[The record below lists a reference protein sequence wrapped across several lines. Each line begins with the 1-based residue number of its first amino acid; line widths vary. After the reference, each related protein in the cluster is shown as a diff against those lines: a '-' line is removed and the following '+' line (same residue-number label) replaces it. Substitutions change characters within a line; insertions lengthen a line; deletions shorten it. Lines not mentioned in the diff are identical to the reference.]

1 MIVTLE
7 LIEKSEEK
15 IKKLEEKVIL
25 VDTSDRQIGVAE
37 KLQAHRDGSLHRAFS
52 IFVLNSQGQL
62 LLQKRAK
69 HKYHS
74 GGLWTN
80 TCCSHPRDAETT
92 VLAAHR
98 RLQEEM
104 GFDCELREIF
114 SFIYQAS
121 LDNDLTEY
129 EFDHVFLGYSDRQ
142 PILNPE
148 EAEDWKWIDLKTLQA
163 DIKQHPE
170 FYTYWLRDCCDRFIA
185 ELG

>member
-1 MIVTLE
+1 MVVTSQVT
-7 LIEKSEEK
+7 KQ
-15 IKKLEEKVIL
+15 LEEKVIL

-37 KLQAHRDGSLHRAFS
+37 KLQAHRDGLLHRAFS
-52 IFVLNSQGQL
+52 IFVINSQGQL

-80 TCCSHPRDAETT
+80 TCCSHPRPDEPTDIA
-92 VLAAHR
+92 VHR
-98 RLQEEM
+98 RLLEEM

-114 SFIYQAS
+114 SFVYQAV

-129 EFDHVFLGYSDRQ
+129 EFDRVFVGYSDRE

-148 EAEDWKWIDLKTLQA
+148 EAEDWKWIDLKVLQA
-163 DIKQHPE
+163 DIRQHPE
-170 FYTYWLRDCCDRFIA
+170 SYTYWLRDCCDRFIA
-185 ELG
+185 EIG